1 MLDQPTVQHK
11 LEAHPSADAESA
23 RRLVLAAVSMAIFMS
38 AVNISIV
45 ATAMPTIVAELGGFH
60 LFSWTFAAYLL
71 AQAVT
76 IPIYGRLADL
86 YGRKRVILAGVSL
99 FVLGSGLCGLAW
111 DMVPLILFRGL
122 QGAGAG
128 AVIVSTQASVG
139 WNERGMATSS
149 IMFIRMIGSSVGA
162 SVFGAIVNFGI
173 HRRLPKAGGVVNQ
186 LMQPAARK
194 MLHPGE
200 LIRLTEA
207 IASSVHVVYVIA
219 GLVAVV
225 SLFLALALP
234 ARLSPTRQAPFE
246 RV

>member
-86 YGRKRVILAGVSL
+86 YGRKRVVLAGVSL

-128 AVIVSTQASVG
+128 AVLPIVTTIVG
-139 WNERGMATSS
+139 DLYSPAERARIQG
-149 IMFIRMIGSSVGA
+149 FISDIWGVAAVIGPTLGA
-162 SVFGAIVNFGI
+162 FLVEHFSWSLVFWIN
-173 HRRLPKAGGVVNQ
+173 LPIGRGDRCDV
-186 LMQPAARK
+186 
-194 MLHPGE
+194 
-200 LIRLTEA
+200 
-207 IASSVHVVYVIA
+207 
-219 GLVAVV
+219 
-225 SLFLALALP
+225 
-234 ARLSPTRQAPFE
+234 
-246 RV
+246 